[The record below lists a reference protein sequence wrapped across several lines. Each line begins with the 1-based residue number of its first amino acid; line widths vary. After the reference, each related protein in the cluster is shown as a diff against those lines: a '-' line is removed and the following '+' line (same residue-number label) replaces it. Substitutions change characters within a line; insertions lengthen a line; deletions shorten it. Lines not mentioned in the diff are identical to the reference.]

1 MVGPSMSDEE
11 YDAGLNRLRVGFVA
25 LVGGSAALV
34 ALANGGSLAVAA
46 VALVAGLA
54 LGAVL
59 VWYLGSILP
68 SSGS

>member
-11 YDAGLNRLRVGFVA
+11 YDAGLNRLRAAFVV
-25 LVGGSAALV
+25 LVGASAALV
-34 ALANGGSLAVAA
+34 ALSNGGSLAVAA

-59 VWYLGSILP
+59 VWYLGAILP
-68 SSGS
+68 SSG